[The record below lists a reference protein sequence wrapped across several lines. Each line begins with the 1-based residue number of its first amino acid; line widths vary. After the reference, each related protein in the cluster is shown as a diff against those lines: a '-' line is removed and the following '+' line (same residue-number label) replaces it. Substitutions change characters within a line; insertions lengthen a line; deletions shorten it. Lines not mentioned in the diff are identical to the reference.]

1 MKQIFKVG
9 SYFFGI
15 KAELTRFFERWFQ
28 PSFFRKFM
36 CDTIG
41 AFWLALLRRSLNNI
55 AENCTQIST
64 LNDCVNQ
71 AKKLLKCSKRGC
83 QNKLCLEPLGNHVLR
98 NLKVHVRVTE
108 NTSNFILSNI
118 CICPFTLNIKSY
130 LQYCSANSM
139 LLFEIEL

>member
-9 SYFFGI
+9 NYFFRNKSRTYTFI
-15 KAELTRFFERWFQ
+15 LSADFSPVFSSW
-28 PSFFRKFM
+28 
-36 CDTIG
+36 
-41 AFWLALLRRSLNNI
+41 NNI
-55 AENCTQIST
+55 AENRTQIST

-83 QNKLCLEPLGNHVLR
+83 QNKLCLEPLGNPVLR

-118 CICPFTLNIKSY
+118 FICPFTLNIKSY